1 MTNIG
6 RVLRVIVVGGLVTAQ
21 ACVFAAEAPGPL
33 RQTEVSIRGEDFYIN
48 GKPTYAGRA
57 WQGHKVEGLLLNSR
71 MVQGIYDD
79 LNPATVTRWGYPDTG
94 KWDAERN
101 TREFIAAMP
110 AWRTNGLLAFT
121 INLQGGSPYGY
132 SSGQPWHN
140 SAFESNGV
148 LRADYAAR
156 LERVLTRADE
166 LGMVVIVGY
175 FYFGQDNRLQ
185 DEAAVLKAVD
195 SATAWLLERGFHH
208 VMVEVN
214 NECNGGYHHAILK
227 PDRVHELISRVQG
240 IRREGRRLLA
250 GTSYTGGAIP
260 GSAVVRVSDFLLLHG
275 NGVSDPK
282 RIGEM
287 VRQTRAVPGYEPKP
301 ILFNEDDHFQFD
313 RPENN
318 LVAAVSEHASWGYF
332 DYRMQGEGFADGYQS
347 VAVDW
352 GINSPR
358 KKAFFHLL
366 AEITAS
372 SFPGQCR

>member
-1 MTNIG
+1 
-6 RVLRVIVVGGLVTAQ
+6 
-21 ACVFAAEAPGPL
+21 
-33 RQTEVSIRGEDFYIN
+33 
-48 GKPTYAGRA
+48 
-57 WQGHKVEGLLLNSR
+57 
-71 MVQGIYDD
+71 
-79 LNPATVTRWGYPDTG
+79 
-94 KWDAERN
+94 
-101 TREFIAAMP
+101 
-110 AWRTNGLLAFT
+110 
-121 INLQGGSPYGY
+121 
-132 SSGQPWHN
+132 
-140 SAFESNGV
+140 
-148 LRADYAAR
+148 
-156 LERVLTRADE
+156 
-166 LGMVVIVGY
+166 
-175 FYFGQDNRLQ
+175 
-185 DEAAVLKAVD
+185 
-195 SATAWLLERGFHH
+195 
-208 VMVEVN
+208 VN

-372 SFPGQCR
+372 DQASK